1 VEEDDKEQSQLIVVL
16 VHRAIDSMVNKYDR
30 KVVTALLSP
39 GKSRSEQF
47 QLGLTPTRA
56 ITLLSDLEERLV
68 AWEASKT
75 TPEDLDA

>member
-1 VEEDDKEQSQLIVVL
+1 M
-16 VHRAIDSMVNKYDR
+16 VHKYVR
-30 KVVTALLSP
+30 KVVTALLCP
-39 GKSRSEQF
+39 GKSCSEQF
-47 QLGLTPTRA
+47 QQSLTPTRA